1 MLCLQMRAGNLYT
14 VVSMTKGFSLEPKH
28 TLKTEWVL
36 GIVAGCIA
44 LVALGLGRAFGKIN
58 RSSVEQKLIVWAA
71 ALALVVAGAYA
82 IAHLSRAVGRAVARR
97 SSIGTGA
104 SIRLV
109 TNGVGYIV
117 LIFLLLTVLGVSLD
131 HLLIG
136 AGVAGIILGVAAQQ
150 SLGNIFAA
158 VVMLVARPF
167 VVGDMIRIRSG
178 VTGVLDVRVLG
189 IGLTYVTVET
199 DDGILRVP
207 NSLLLAAGIGQLR
220 PGAVPIPSPKP
231 APPPNAVPPTPAAS
245 TTPTGAP
252 SSAAPVPETASPPVT
267 SVPAPNTVPPQD
279 VRPDAST
286 DTRSEDESSS
296 ASD

>member
-1 MLCLQMRAGNLYT
+1 
-14 VVSMTKGFSLEPKH
+14 MTKGFSLEPKH

-36 GIVAGCIA
+36 SIIGGIVTF
-44 LVALGLGRAFGKIN
+44 VALGLGRAFGKIS
-58 RSSVEQKLIVWAA
+58 RSSVEQKLFVWAA
-71 ALALVVAGAYA
+71 ALVLVIAGTYTV
-82 IAHLSRAVGRAVARR
+82 AHLSRAVGRSVARR

-220 PGAVPIPSPKP
+220 PGATPIPSPKP
-231 APPPNAVPPTPAAS
+231 APPPNAVPHAPPAS

-252 SSAAPVPETASPPVT
+252 TAAPSTPAQETTSSPPA
-267 SVPAPNTVPPQD
+267 SAPSPKIVPPQD
-279 VRPDAST
+279 QSLHAVTDARP
-286 DTRSEDESSS
+286 EDESSS